1 MDKSKIKEF
10 FSRAATT
17 YDLNALPQR
26 KWGEHLLS
34 YISADRDNYTKILD
48 IGMGTGSLTLKLART
63 FPDAQVFGCD
73 IAPGMVEYARRK
85 AKVVGL
91 TSIEFEEADFECLPY
106 HENCFD
112 LVFSNLAFQW
122 APDIKLALKEAIRV
136 LNPGGRFYFTTLG
149 TGSLQELQHILVETE
164 LCSVRNIHS
173 DRLDK
178 ISNGV
183 KIESRYSFPDKD
195 FLSLLMRSLTLQEF
209 NIDTEEEKIVFKD
222 FLSFLRWLKA
232 IGANNGLELKL
243 DGLAKGKYILRLQKL
258 YPGVFS
264 VTFEILFVSGLCCK

>member
-1 MDKSKIKEF
+1 
-10 FSRAATT
+10 
-17 YDLNALPQR
+17 
-26 KWGEHLLS
+26 
-34 YISADRDNYTKILD
+34 
-48 IGMGTGSLTLKLART
+48 MGTGSLTLKLART

-73 IAPGMVEYARRK
+73 IAPGMVEYARRR

-106 HENCFD
+106 HENFFD

-136 LNPGGRFYFTTLG
+136 LKPDGRFYFTTLG
-149 TGSLQELQHILVETE
+149 TGSLQELHHILVETE
-164 LCSVRNIHS
+164 LCSVRNIYS
-173 DRLDK
+173 DRLNK

-183 KIESRYSFPDKD
+183 KIKSKHSFPNKD
-195 FLSLLMRSLTLQEF
+195 SLYLLMRSLALQEF
-209 NIDTEEEKIVFKD
+209 NIDTEKEKIAFED

-232 IGANNGLELKL
+232 IGANNGMELKL

-258 YPGVFS
+258 YPGIFS
-264 VTFEILFVSGLCCK
+264 ITFEILFARGLCCK